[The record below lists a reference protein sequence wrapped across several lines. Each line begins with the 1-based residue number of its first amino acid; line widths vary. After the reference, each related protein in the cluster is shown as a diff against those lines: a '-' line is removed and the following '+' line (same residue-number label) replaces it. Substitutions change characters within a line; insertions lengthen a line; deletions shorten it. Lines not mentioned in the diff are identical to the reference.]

1 MIHAAH
7 CCLSATVGAR
17 LLNHVLTRV
26 SHRRRH
32 SHRRCIQDRA
42 IQDRA
47 TVGVGQDSRRIE
59 PREGCLACNIN
70 IKSRP
75 PLDVYLDEFCFV
87 SAMLTTIGGD
97 ADPMATTTR
106 CDETIF
112 YSFSAFASCFLRLAL
127 ALQHMGGGTRT
138 RPYWSLSPSLC

>member
-1 MIHAAH
+1 MRVY
-7 CCLSATVGAR
+7 LSALGAEDKSKVQDPNKGR
-17 LLNHVLTRV
+17 RKQLETNVKGSETFRSVVTR
-26 SHRRRH
+26 R
-32 SHRRCIQDRA
+32 
-42 IQDRA
+42 
-47 TVGVGQDSRRIE
+47 VGQDSRSIE

-106 CDETIF
+106 RDETIF
-112 YSFSAFASCFLRLAL
+112 YSFSAYASCFLRLAL
-127 ALQHMGGGTRT
+127 ALHHMGGGTRT
-138 RPYWSLSPSLC
+138 RPYWSLSTSLC